1 MKPIN
6 LLFLIFICFSCA
18 KEEVKKK
25 LQPKET
31 NTMKEYSYDFN
42 GISIGKIFQINDAL
56 GKKINTQN
64 IAWSQTV
71 FMTQT
76 VYFDFINI
84 RMHCMRCYE
93 NKFWNPSSEIYYLI
107 IFENLKTDEFAISI
121 VNRQFYA
128 AFKGN
133 QYRMFELDITVRKVP
148 PFSV

>member
-1 MKPIN
+1 MNVRPIIKSILFIFCI
-6 LLFLIFICFSCA
+6 LLCFFCTK
-18 KEEVKKK
+18 KEDNNK

-31 NTMKEYSYDFN
+31 NTIRKYAYDFN
-42 GISIGKIFQINDAL
+42 GINIGKMFQINDAL
-56 GKKINTQN
+56 GQKINTQN

-93 NKFWNPSSEIYYLI
+93 NTFRNPSSEIYFLI

-121 VNRQFYA
+121 VNRQFYSD
-128 AFKGN
+128 FKGN
-133 QYRMFELDITVRKVP
+133 PYKMI
-148 PFSV
+148 